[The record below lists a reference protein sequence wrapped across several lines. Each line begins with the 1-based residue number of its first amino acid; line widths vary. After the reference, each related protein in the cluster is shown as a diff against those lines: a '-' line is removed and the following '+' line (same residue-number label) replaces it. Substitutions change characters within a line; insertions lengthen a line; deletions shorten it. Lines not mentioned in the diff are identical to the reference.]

1 MNTNRNIIV
10 TFLSTVALAI
20 TLQASAPAA
29 PNYGTIAQYVANM
42 VQNNH
47 YSRTDF
53 EDDVSEK
60 LLDTFINFLDTSKLY
75 FTQKDIDNFERK
87 YKTSL
92 DDYIFEGSIKPA
104 TDIYALYVQRV
115 QDRVKKIENLLK
127 TEEFKFDSD
136 RTVEK
141 RRKDSE
147 WAADMAAADVLWK
160 NVIEGQLLAEELRLI
175 TQKERAKEIGKKLED
190 ILGSEGNETPK
201 DKILKRYT
209 RFMRSLDENDEEEV
223 CNFLLSTLSQVYDP
237 HSDYFSQS
245 ELENFRVNMGNK
257 LVGIGALLSTE
268 DSGSAKIQGIVV
280 GGPADKAG
288 ELQINDRIVGV
299 GQGEDGEIVD
309 IMYMKLNKIVD
320 MIRGKKGS
328 VVVLKIIPADAAD
341 DSQTRKIFITR
352 DQVNLKDKLANA
364 ELIEVSGPEGKKQR
378 IGWINLY
385 AFYADMERGTSSC
398 SADVKKLL
406 NRLIEEQI
414 DGLVVDLRGNGG
426 GSLEEAIRMTGLFIP
441 AGPVVQAKNAKNK
454 ITERNSRTP
463 QAVYGGPLVVLT
475 DRSSASA
482 SEIFAA
488 AMQDYQRA
496 VVIGDKSTF
505 GKGTV
510 QTVMPVAQ
518 YMPVLFP
525 LETKQRA
532 GALKVTIQKFYRIA
546 GGSTQLK
553 GVVPDIIL
561 PSYRDE
567 METGEES
574 LPNALEHD
582 AIRKMKYD
590 LFGDVPPIEKL
601 REISAK
607 RIAESTEFQYIQDD
621 NKRFKE
627 AKEKNEISLN
637 LKKRLAENQEDK
649 ERRNSRNADR
659 RKLFAKINESEKGR
673 YKVARLTLDNVN
685 AKELKWMET
694 FKDDDNKSMR
704 RAKDKEEELAEKIP
718 DYPHFL
724 DPSKREML
732 SIAGDMI
739 SISKGL
745 KTAETKSGKGGS
757 GS

>member
-1 MNTNRNIIV
+1 MNTTRNVIGA
-10 TFLSTVALAI
+10 FLSTIIAGI
-20 TLQASAPAA
+20 TLPLSAIAA
-29 PNYGTIAQYVANM
+29 PNYGTIAQYVANL

-53 EDDVSEK
+53 EDDVSEE
-60 LLDTFINFLDTSKLY
+60 LLKSFVNFLDTSKLY

-104 TDIYALYVQRV
+104 TDIYSLYVKRV
-115 QDRVKKIENLLK
+115 QDRVKKIEETLK
-127 TEEFKFDSD
+127 TVDFKFDSN

-141 RRKDSE
+141 RRKDSK
-147 WAADMAAADVLWK
+147 WPADTAAADVLWQ
-160 NVIEGQLLAEELRLI
+160 NVIEGQLLFEELRTI
-175 TQKERAKEIGKKLED
+175 SQKARANELGKKLED
-190 ILGSEGNETPK
+190 ILGTDGEETPK

-209 RFMRSLDENDEEEV
+209 RFMRTLDENDDEEI
-223 CNFLLSTLSQVYDP
+223 CNFFMSNLAQVYDP
-237 HSDYFSQS
+237 HSEYFSQS

-257 LVGIGALLSTE
+257 LVGIGALLST
-268 DSGSAKIQGIVV
+268 DDGGAAKIQGIVV

-320 MIRGKKGS
+320 MIRGKKGT

-341 DSQTRKIFITR
+341 ETRKISINR
-352 DQVNLKDKLANA
+352 DQVSLKDKLANA
-364 ELIEVSGPEGKKQR
+364 ELIEVSAPNKTKQR

-406 NRLIEEQI
+406 DRLISEKIE
-414 DGLVVDLRGNGG
+414 GLVVDLRGNGG

-441 AGPVVQAKNAKNK
+441 SGPVVQAKNAKNK
-454 ITERNSRTP
+454 ITARNSRTP
-463 QAVYGGPLVVLT
+463 LAAYDGPMVVLT

-496 VVIGDKSTF
+496 VIIGDKSTF

-510 QTVMPVAQ
+510 QTVMPVAN
-518 YMPVLFP
+518 YMPVIFP
-525 LETKQRA
+525 NETKKRA

-553 GVVPDIIL
+553 GVIPDIIL

-567 METGEES
+567 METGEGS

-582 AIRKMKYD
+582 AIRKMKYN
-590 LFGDVPPIEKL
+590 LFEHLVPIEKL
-601 REISAK
+601 RALSVTRLGSAK
-607 RIAESTEFQYIQDD
+607 EFQYIKDD
-621 NKRFKE
+621 NERLKE
-627 AKEKNEISLN
+627 AKEKNTVSLN
-637 LKKRLAENQEDK
+637 LKKRLEENEKEK
-649 ERRNSRNADR
+649 ERRNTRNTER
-659 RKLFAKINESEKGR
+659 TKLFANISRSEGSR
-673 YKVARLTLDNVN
+673 YNVSRITLDNVEAN
-685 AKELKWMET
+685 ELKWQKD
-694 FKDDDNKSMR
+694 FKQENNQSMR
-704 RAKDKEEELAEKIP
+704 RAKDKEAELAEKSP

-724 DPSKREML
+724 EPAKREML
-732 SIAGDMI
+732 NIAGDLI
-739 SISKGL
+739 SISKDL
-745 KTAETKSGKGGS
+745 HTAETKPEKNGS

>member
-1 MNTNRNIIV
+1 MNTNRNVIGA
-10 TFLSTVALAI
+10 FLSTIIAGI
-20 TLQASAPAA
+20 TLQASVIAA
-29 PNYGTIAQYVANM
+29 PNYGTIAQYVANL

-60 LLDTFINFLDTSKLY
+60 LLKSFINFLDTSKLY
-75 FTQKDIDNFERK
+75 FTQEDIDSFERK

-92 DDYIFEGSIKPA
+92 DDYIFEGNIKPA
-104 TDIYALYVQRV
+104 TDIYSLYVKRV
-115 QDRVKKIENLLK
+115 EERVKKIENLLK
-127 TEEFKFDSD
+127 TGDFKFESD

-141 RRKDSE
+141 RRKDSK
-147 WAADMAAADVLWK
+147 WAADMAAADALWK
-160 NVIEGQLLAEELRLI
+160 NVIEGQLLAEELRTI
-175 TQKERAKEIGKKLED
+175 TQKARAKELGKKLED
-190 ILGSEGNETPK
+190 ILGSDGEETPK

-209 RFMRSLDENDEEEV
+209 RFMRSLDENDEEEI
-223 CNFLLSTLSQVYDP
+223 CNFFLSNLAQVYDP
-237 HSDYFSQS
+237 HSEYFSQS

-257 LVGIGALLSTE
+257 LVGIGALLST
-268 DSGSAKIQGIVV
+268 DDGGAAKIQGIVV

-288 ELQINDRIVGV
+288 ELQIDDRIVGV
-299 GQGEDGEIVD
+299 GQGKDGEIVD

-320 MIRGKKGS
+320 MIRGKKGT

-341 DSQTRKIFITR
+341 DSQTRKIFINR
-352 DQVNLKDKLANA
+352 DQVSLKDKLANA
-364 ELIEVSGPEGKKQR
+364 ELIEVSDPEGKKQR
-378 IGWINLY
+378 VGWINLY

-406 NRLIEEQI
+406 NRLIAEKI

-441 AGPVVQAKNAKNK
+441 SGPVVQAKNAKNK
-454 ITERNSRTP
+454 ITDRNSRTP
-463 QAVYGGPLVVLT
+463 QAVYSGPLVVLT

-496 VVIGDKSTF
+496 IVIGDKSTF

-510 QTVMPVAQ
+510 QTVMPVRG
-518 YMPVLFP
+518 YMPVVSP
-525 LETKQRA
+525 IETKNRA

-553 GVVPDIIL
+553 GVIPDIIL

-567 METGEES
+567 METGEGS

-582 AIRKMKYD
+582 AIRKMKYS
-590 LFGDVPPIEKL
+590 LFEHVAPIEKL
-601 REISAK
+601 RGLSAT
-607 RIAESTEFQYIQDD
+607 RINGEKEFQYINDD
-621 NKRFKE
+621 NERFRN

-637 LKKRLAENQEDK
+637 LKKRLAENKEDK
-649 ERRNSRNADR
+649 QRRTARNAER
-659 RKLFAKINESEKGR
+659 KKLFAQINAQEKGR
-673 YKVARLTLDNVN
+673 YKVARLTLDNVA
-685 AKELKWMET
+685 AKELKWLEN
-694 FKDDDNKSMR
+694 FKQKDNQSMR
-704 RAKDKEEELAEKIP
+704 RAKDKEEELAEKAP

-724 DPSKREML
+724 QPAKREML
-732 SIAGDMI
+732 NIAGDLI

-745 KTAETKSGKGGS
+745 HTAENKSGKDGAGS
-757 GS
+757 

>member
-1 MNTNRNIIV
+1 MNTNRNIIGA
-10 TFLSTVALAI
+10 FLSTVAVAI
-20 TLQASAPAA
+20 TLQAPAPAA

-53 EDDVSEK
+53 EDEVSEK
-60 LLDTFINFLDTSKLY
+60 LLNKFISFLDTSKLY
-75 FTQKDIDNFERK
+75 FTQEDIDNFERK
-87 YKTSL
+87 YKASL

-104 TDIYALYVQRV
+104 TDIYSLYVKRV

-127 TEEFKFDSD
+127 AGEFKFDSD

-141 RRKDSE
+141 RRKDSK
-147 WAADMAAADVLWK
+147 WAADMAAADILWK
-160 NVIEGQLLAEELRLI
+160 NVIEGQLLAEELRII
-175 TQKERAKEIGKKLED
+175 TQKARAKELGKNLED
-190 ILGSEGNETPK
+190 ILGNEGKESPK

-223 CNFLLSTLSQVYDP
+223 CNFFMSTLAQVYDP
-237 HSDYFSQS
+237 HSEYFSQS

-268 DSGSAKIQGIVV
+268 DSGAAKIQGIVV

-288 ELQINDRIVGV
+288 ELQIDDRIVGV

-320 MIRGKKGS
+320 MIRGKKGT

-341 DSQTRKIFITR
+341 DSQTRKISITR

-406 NRLIEEQI
+406 NRLIAEKI

-454 ITERNSRTP
+454 ITDRNSRTP
-463 QAVYGGPLVVLT
+463 KAVYGGPLVVLT

-496 VVIGDKSTF
+496 IVIGDKSTF

-518 YMPVLFP
+518 YMPVIFP

-553 GVVPDIIL
+553 GVIPDIIL

-567 METGEES
+567 METGEAS

-582 AIRKMKYD
+582 SIRKMKYN
-590 LFGDVPPIEKL
+590 LFGNVPPIEKL
-601 REISAK
+601 RELSAK
-607 RIAESTEFQYIQDD
+607 RISGEREFQYIQDD

-627 AKEKNEISLN
+627 AREKNEISLN
-637 LKKRLAENQEDK
+637 LKKRLAENKEDK
-649 ERRNSRNADR
+649 ERRNTRNAER
-659 RKLFAKINESEKGR
+659 RELFAKINESEKGR
-673 YKVARLTLDNVN
+673 YKVARLTMDNVN
-685 AKELKWMET
+685 AKELKWMEN
-694 FKDDDNKSMR
+694 FKEEDNKSMR
-704 RAKDKEEELAEKIP
+704 RAKDKEEELAEKAP

-724 DPSKREML
+724 EPAKREML
-732 SIAGDMI
+732 NITGNVISIA
-739 SISKGL
+739 KGL
-745 KTAETKSGKGGS
+745 HTAETKSGKDGAGS
-757 GS
+757 

>member
-1 MNTNRNIIV
+1 MNTNRNIIGA
-10 TFLSTVALAI
+10 FLSTIAVGI
-20 TLQASAPAA
+20 TLQTSAISAPS
-29 PNYGTIAQYVANM
+29 YGTIAQYVANL

-53 EDDVSEK
+53 EDDVSEE
-60 LLDTFINFLDTSKLY
+60 LLKSFVSFLDTSKLY
-75 FTQKDIDNFERK
+75 FTQEDIDTFERK

-92 DDYIFEGSIKPA
+92 DDHIFEGSIKPA
-104 TDIYALYVQRV
+104 TDIYSIYVKRV
-115 QDRVKKIENLLK
+115 QERVAKIEEILK
-127 TEEFKFDSD
+127 TVDFKFDSD

-147 WAADMAAADVLWK
+147 WPADKAASDVLWK
-160 NVIEGQLLAEELRLI
+160 NVIEGQLLAEELRTI
-175 TQKERAKEIGKKLED
+175 SQKERAKELGKKLED
-190 ILGSEGNETPK
+190 ILGSDSNETPK
-201 DKILKRYT
+201 EKILKRYT
-209 RFMRSLDENDEEEV
+209 RFMRSLDENDEEEI
-223 CNFLLSTLSQVYDP
+223 CNFFMSTLSQVYDP
-237 HSDYFSQS
+237 HSEYFSQS

-268 DSGSAKIQGIVV
+268 DGGAAKIQGIVV

-320 MIRGKKGS
+320 MIRGKKGT

-341 DSQTRKIFITR
+341 DSQTRKILINR

-364 ELIEVSGPEGKKQR
+364 ELIEVSAPNNTKQR

-385 AFYADMERGTSSC
+385 AFYADMQRGTSSC

-406 NRLIEEQI
+406 ERLKAEKIE
-414 DGLVVDLRGNGG
+414 GLVVDLRGNGG

-441 AGPVVQAKNAKNK
+441 SGPVVQAKNAKNK
-454 ITERNSRTP
+454 ITDRTSRTP
-463 QAVYGGPLVVLT
+463 LAIYDGPLVVLT

-488 AMQDYQRA
+488 ALQDYQRA
-496 VVIGDKSTF
+496 VIIGDKSTF

-518 YMPVLFP
+518 YMPVIFP
-525 LETKQRA
+525 RETKERA

-546 GGSTQLK
+546 GGSTQLE

-567 METGEES
+567 IETGEAS

-582 AIRKMKYD
+582 AIRKMKYN
-590 LFGDVPPIEKL
+590 LFEHVPPIEKL
-601 REISAK
+601 RALSMARLNSEK
-607 RIAESTEFQYIQDD
+607 EFQYIKED
-621 NKRFKE
+621 NKRFKD
-627 AKEKNEISLN
+627 AKEKNTISLN
-637 LKKRLAENQEDK
+637 LKKRMAETAEEK
-649 ERRNSRNADR
+649 ERRHARNAER
-659 RKLFAKINESEKGR
+659 TKLFAKINERENGR
-673 YKVARLTLDNVN
+673 YKVAKITLDNVA
-685 AKELKWMET
+685 AKEFKWQEN
-694 FKDDDNKSMR
+694 FKPDDNKSMR
-704 RAKDKEEELAEKIP
+704 RAKDKEEELAEKTP
-718 DYPHFL
+718 DFPHFL
-724 DPSKREML
+724 PAAKREML
-732 SIAGDMI
+732 NITGDLI
-739 SISKGL
+739 SISKDL
-745 KTAETKSGKGGS
+745 HTAETKP
-757 GS
+757 

>member
-1 MNTNRNIIV
+1 MNTNRNVIRAL
-10 TFLSTVALAI
+10 LSTIITGIALQVSSI
-20 TLQASAPAA
+20 AA

-60 LLDTFINFLDTSKLY
+60 LLKGFINFLDTSKLY
-75 FTQKDIDNFERK
+75 FNQKDIDNFERK

-104 TDIYALYVQRV
+104 TDIYNLYVKRV
-115 QDRVKKIENLLK
+115 QERVKKIEETLN
-127 TEEFKFDSD
+127 TVEFKFDSE

-141 RRKDSE
+141 RRKDSK
-147 WAADMAAADVLWK
+147 WPADAAAADILWNNVL
-160 NVIEGQLLAEELRLI
+160 EGQLLGEKLRHLTQEARAREL
-175 TQKERAKEIGKKLED
+175 GKKLED
-190 ILGSEGNETPK
+190 ILGSDSKETPK

-209 RFMRSLDENDEEEV
+209 RFMRSLDENDEEEI
-223 CNFLLSTLSQVYDP
+223 CNFFLSNLSQVYDP
-237 HSDYFSQS
+237 HSEYFSQS

-257 LVGIGALLSTE
+257 LVGIGALLGT
-268 DSGSAKIQGIVV
+268 DDGGAAKIQGIVV

-299 GQGEDGEIVD
+299 GQGEKGEIVD

-320 MIRGKKGS
+320 MIRGKKGT
-328 VVVLKIIPADAAD
+328 VVVLKIIPADD
-341 DSQTRKIFITR
+341 DSQTRKISINR

-364 ELIEVSGPEGKKQR
+364 ELIEVTTPNGTKQR

-406 NRLIEEQI
+406 DRLIAEKIE
-414 DGLVVDLRGNGG
+414 GLVVNLRGNGG

-441 AGPVVQAKNAKNK
+441 SGPVVQAKNAKNK
-454 ITERNSRTP
+454 ITDRRSRKP
-463 QAVYGGPLVVLT
+463 SPVYDGPMLVMT

-488 AMQDYQRA
+488 ALQDYNRA
-496 VVIGDKSTF
+496 VIVGDKSTF

-518 YMPVLFP
+518 YMPVIFP
-525 LETKQRA
+525 GETKERA

-553 GVVPDIIL
+553 GVTPDIIL

-567 METGEES
+567 METGEGS

-582 AIRKMKYD
+582 AIKKMKYTPSEE
-590 LFGDVPPIEKL
+590 VPPVEKL
-601 REISAK
+601 QAL
-607 RIAESTEFQYIQDD
+607 STTRVTSEKEFHYIKDD
-621 NKRFKE
+621 NVRFKE
-627 AKEKNEISLN
+627 SKEKNKISLN
-637 LKKRLAENQEDK
+637 LKKRLAENGK
-649 ERRNSRNADR
+649 EKTRRTTRNAER
-659 RKLFAKINESEKGR
+659 TKLFTEINKREKGR
-673 YKVARLTLDNVN
+673 YQVARINLDNVDT
-685 AKELKWMET
+685 KEFTWLEN
-694 FKDDDNKSMR
+694 FKQENNQSMR
-704 RAKDKEEELAEKIP
+704 RAKDKEEELAEESP

-724 DPSKREML
+724 EPAKREIL
-732 SIAGDMI
+732 NITGDLI
-739 SISKGL
+739 SISKAL
-745 KTAETKSGKGGS
+745 HTAETKPEKSRS